1 MGLLNGLGT
10 AAAWRAPAVA
20 DDVLQARPT
29 DVVKALTVNP
39 VAMCSASRGAV
50 RPGCGISFRRFGDPG
65 ATTQRATAAT

>member
-29 DVVKALTVNP
+29 DVAE
-39 VAMCSASRGAV
+39 R
-50 RPGCGISFRRFGDPG
+50 
-65 ATTQRATAAT
+65 